1 MGYKYLYYRG
11 INEKRVHILIKK
23 TDGTDQFR
31 DSVVDG
37 RMVFKW
43 ILKKQS
49 ARLWHTASWLWKPF
63 SGTSCEQ
70 GHDTSVPILGEKFL
84 EKLKDCGIS

>member
-49 ARLWHTASWLWKPF
+49 ARL
-63 SGTSCEQ
+63 
-70 GHDTSVPILGEKFL
+70 
-84 EKLKDCGIS
+84 